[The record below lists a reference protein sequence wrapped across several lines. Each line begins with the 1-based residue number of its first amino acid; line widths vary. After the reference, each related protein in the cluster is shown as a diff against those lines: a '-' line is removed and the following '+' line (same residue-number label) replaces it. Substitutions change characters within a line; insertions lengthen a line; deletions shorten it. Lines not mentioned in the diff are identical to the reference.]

1 MRYMRVKKKK
11 TSQVECLFSELT
23 LAEYYQEILTVWQ
36 AKAETGHSLHC

>member
-1 MRYMRVKKKK
+1 MSYMKVKKEK
-11 TSQVECLFSELT
+11 TLQVECLSSGST